1 MRPLIGLTVSS
12 DQGDQDGLWPGIALY
27 YVAQDY
33 ALAIERA
40 GGLPVL
46 VPVLADEDAATL
58 IAGLQGL
65 VVTGGG
71 RLAERL
77 LEQPV
82 LPSLRDINPRRYEWD
97 GACIKAA
104 VGRGLPVLGICRG
117 MQMINEVFGGNTYR
131 SLAAEHPGALGH
143 QQWPQPGEVPS
154 HGIRI
159 VGDSLLAR
167 LTGWSPREE
176 LPVNSFHRQ
185 AVREVAPGFRATAH
199 APDGV
204 IEAIEAREG
213 WVLGLQFHPERMVA
227 HDHMLAVFRGLV
239 EAARSRCTH
248 AGLHVR

>member
-1 MRPLIGLTVSS
+1 MRPLIGVTVSS
-12 DQGDQDGLWPGIALY
+12 DQGDRDGLWPGIALY

-46 VPVLADEDAATL
+46 VPVLADEDVATL
-58 IAGLQGL
+58 IARLQGL

-71 RLAERL
+71 RLADRL
-77 LEQPV
+77 LEQPL
-82 LPSLRDINPRRYEWD
+82 LPNLRDINPRRYESD
-97 GACIKAA
+97 GACIRAA
-104 VGRGLPVLGICRG
+104 VSRGLPVLGICRG
-117 MQMINEVFGGNTYR
+117 MQMINEVFGGSTYR
-131 SLAAEHPGALGH
+131 SLSAEHPGALGH
-143 QQWPQPGEVPS
+143 QQWPQPGDVPS

-159 VGDSLLAR
+159 VQDTLLAR
-167 LTGWSPREE
+167 LTGWAPDEE

-185 AVREVAPGFRATAH
+185 AVRELAPGFRVAAR

-227 HDHMLAVFRGLV
+227 HDHMLAIFRGLV
-239 EAARSRCTH
+239 EAARGGPAH
-248 AGLHVR
+248 AGWHVR